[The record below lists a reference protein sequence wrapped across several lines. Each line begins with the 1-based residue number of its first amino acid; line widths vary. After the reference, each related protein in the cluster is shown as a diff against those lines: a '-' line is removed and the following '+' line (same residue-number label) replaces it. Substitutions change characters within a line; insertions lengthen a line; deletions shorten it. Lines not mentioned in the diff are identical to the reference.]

1 MLFDIVGWAR
11 LYGVEAPPRRR
22 GWTLTGPHGGVS
34 WTGSPAQ
41 AGMDLGIPYATL
53 AKIGSPAQAG
63 MDPSAGRS

>member
-1 MLFDIVGWAR
+1 MGKALWGR
-11 LYGVEAPPRRR
+11 
-22 GWTLTGPHGGVS
+22 
-34 WTGSPAQ
+34 GSPAQ